1 MPIPEKVE
9 FHCSGKARIA
19 YLCVMYKLFNRL
31 ALYFGSTTENNT
43 DFAPAERKQQN
54 HGV

>member
-1 MPIPEKVE
+1 MPIPERIE
-9 FHCSGKARIA
+9 FHYSGKARIA
-19 YLCVMYKLFNRL
+19 YLYVMYKLFNVL
-31 ALYFGSTTENNT
+31 ALCYGSATANNT